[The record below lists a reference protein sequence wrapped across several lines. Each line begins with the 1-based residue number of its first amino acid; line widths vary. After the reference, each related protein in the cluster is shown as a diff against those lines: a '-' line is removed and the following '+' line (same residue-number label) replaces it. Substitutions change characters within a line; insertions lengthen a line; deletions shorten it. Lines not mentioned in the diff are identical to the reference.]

1 MDLIKI
7 NEVEINFSKEGEMVF
22 IPIKPICEV
31 LGIDHSVQ
39 YQVIKSHPI
48 LASTM
53 VENTTVAADGKDRK
67 MLTLPLKYFFGWL
80 FCIDARKVSP
90 DAYEQVIKYQEQ
102 VYNIIYD
109 KFFLEPVQQK
119 RKLIMI
125 LEKENKL
132 LALENERKELN
143 AQIKSIKGEIEEI
156 KVLQPNQLSL
166 PFGE

>member
-1 MDLIKI
+1 MELTI
-7 NEVEINFSKEGEMVF
+7 NEVEINFAKDGEMIY

-39 YQVIKSHPI
+39 YQVIKSHPV
-48 LASTM
+48 LGSTV
-53 VENTTVAADGKDRK
+53 VEKVTVAADGKDRK
-67 MLTLPLKYFFGWL
+67 MVTLPLKYFFGWL
-80 FCIDARKVSP
+80 FCIDARKVKP
-90 DAYEQVIKYQEQ
+90 EAAEQVIKYQEM

-119 RKLIMI
+119 KKLIMI
-125 LEKENKL
+125 LEQENKL

-143 AQIKSIKGEIEEI
+143 AQIKTIKEKIEEI
-156 KVLQPNQLSL
+156 KVTSPNQLTL

>member
-7 NEVEINFSKEGEMVF
+7 NEVEINFFKEGEMVF

-31 LGIDHSVQ
+31 LGIDHSSQ
-39 YQVIKSHPI
+39 ISTLKNHPI
-48 LASTM
+48 LGSVMVLNTITASDNKQYQM
-53 VENTTVAADGKDRK
+53 V
-67 MLTLPLKYFFGWL
+67 TLPLKYFFGWL

-166 PFGE
+166 PFGD